1 MYSFCGVTQAGYC
14 KRTKLPN
21 FDSEVVTAAFVV
33 LEICLFSVDLEHK
46 WLTIW
51 LIEWSLFFFN
61 HFNHLNFKTVIK
73 KGAFDLNLN
82 HMKVRYVV
90 NNSITE

>member
-1 MYSFCGVTQAGYC
+1 MIDNLINRM
-14 KRTKLPN
+14 K
-21 FDSEVVTAAFVV
+21 
-33 LEICLFSVDLEHK
+33 SV
-46 WLTIW
+46 
-51 LIEWSLFFFN
+51 FFFN